1 MNFLAHAF
9 LAQHSDQAM
18 VGALLGDFVKGDDG
32 DSYPTEIAREIRL
45 HRQIDSYTDGHP
57 VVRDGLALFPEG
69 RRRFAGIILDIF
81 YDHRLSQR
89 WRVYSALDREAFIAR
104 FYRALDAHME
114 LLPDRLAEIAPYI
127 IRQDWLGSY
136 HDYAGVEATVRRV
149 SKRLTRQG
157 DRMRAGLENLQAN
170 YDALAEGFDRF
181 FPDLLRFVNAQR
193 ALQPTL
199 ARLAGE
205 GGERE

>member
-32 DSYPTEIAREIRL
+32 DRYQPEIAREIRL

-57 VVRDGLALFPEG
+57 VVLAGLALFPEG
-69 RRRFAGIILDIF
+69 KRRFAGIILDIF

-89 WRVYSALDREAFIAR
+89 WGAYSAVGREEFIAR
-104 FYRALDAHME
+104 FYRALDAHLG

-127 IRQDWLGSY
+127 IQQDWLGSY

-149 SKRLTRQG
+149 SKRLSRQG
-157 DRMRAGLENLQAN
+157 DKMRAGLEDLRAN
-170 YDALAEGFDRF
+170 YHALAEGFDRF
-181 FPDLLRFVNAQR
+181 FPDLIHFVDEQR
-193 ALQPTL
+193 ASLGKQV
-199 ARLAGE
+199 
-205 GGERE
+205 